1 MLEHVSLADVPTY
14 FQTVRRLLAPGGMAV
29 IHSIAVHDRAAPV
42 NRWMSRYI
50 FLGSRLPSL
59 PQLVRAAEAGGLKIL
74 DMEIMRGHYA
84 ETLLHWRMRF
94 LRNRERI
101 TALYDE
107 RFVRIWEFYLAGC
120 EYFFQC

>member
-1 MLEHVSLADVPTY
+1 MLL
-14 FQTVRRLLAPGGMAV
+14 

-42 NRWMSRYI
+42 NRWTTKYI
-50 FLGSRLPSL
+50 FQGGHLPSL

-74 DMEIMRGHYA
+74 DMEIMRGHNA

-94 LRNRERI
+94 LRNRDRI

-107 RFVRIWEFYLAGC
+107 RFVRMWNSILPDANIFSGASMV
-120 EYFFQC
+120 